1 MRQTDGQR
9 KQHRP
14 SRDENPVRIHLI
26 AVAVIFEFLAR
37 MNRALCYCF
46 HTALFCIAK
55 HGVAFTW
62 RRQVV

>member
-9 KQHRP
+9 KQHQP
-14 SRDENPVRIHLI
+14 PQDESPVRIHLT

-37 MNRALCYCF
+37 MNGALCYCF
-46 HTALFCIAK
+46 ITASFCIAK
-55 HGVAFTW
+55 HSVAFTW

>member
-9 KQHRP
+9 KQHRL
-14 SRDENPVRIHLI
+14 SQDENPVRIHLT

-37 MNRALCYCF
+37 MNGALCYCF
-46 HTALFCIAK
+46 LTASFCIAK
-55 HGVAFTW
+55 HSVAFTW